1 MIRSLE
7 VSVPPPTSR
16 EGLQVKSITNGQW
29 LKQSFLCSE
38 ASVKPPKGWVS
49 RSFQVGNHMGCGDRV
64 GEGCDQSLKGT

>member
-38 ASVKPPKGWVS
+38 ASVKPQKDGSPGAS
-49 RSFQVGNHMGCGDRV
+49 RLVTTWDVGTGLGRV
-64 GEGCDQSLKGT
+64 AIRA